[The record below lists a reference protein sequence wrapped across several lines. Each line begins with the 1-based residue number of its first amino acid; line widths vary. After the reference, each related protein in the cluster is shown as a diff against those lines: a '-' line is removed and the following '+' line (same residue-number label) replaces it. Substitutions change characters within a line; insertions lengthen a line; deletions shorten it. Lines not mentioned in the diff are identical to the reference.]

1 MTEHTFT
8 HLQGTVCAKA
18 CGGGGGMAYFR
29 NSRRARMAGVQTPL
43 DRTDVVWDVPAFS
56 FWCHACRAVL
66 EARTRKFS

>member
-1 MTEHTFT
+1 
-8 HLQGTVCAKA
+8 
-18 CGGGGGMAYFR
+18 MAYFR